1 MHTLKGHGSEQN
13 SDSMSHSHFMSQS
26 AWSESTSASRTLRTL
41 ELNSP
46 VGDWDCLKAAVYNGA
61 NSVYLGIKFFNA
73 RRLAKNFSLEEL
85 KDAVFFAHLHG
96 VKVYLTFN
104 TLVRNEELPMW
115 FKTLEQAYLA
125 GIDAVILQEVFLA
138 PLIKKSFPGLR
149 VHASTQ
155 ASLMNHHG
163 IQQFPELDLVVLAR
177 ELNQAE
183 IKIIRDHTDKEL
195 EVFVHG
201 HLCISYSGQC
211 LISSLIG
218 KRSGNR
224 GVCASSCRKTYNKDG
239 YLISAKDLMLANSI
253 DRIYKLGINAVKIE
267 GRMKSPGYV
276 ATTTKTYRQQID
288 AAVKNNFKPISQQ
301 QVDNLKMGFNRDF
314 TTGFFENNKSIVGKE
329 MPMNRG
335 IYLGDVYKGLV
346 ELQHDLDILDG
357 IGFWHPHFEGKLKG
371 GIAYKIFHE
380 GIEVKHARKGDK
392 VKIPSPFF
400 FNGAQVYL
408 TSRNEGQDLLKDEL
422 LQLPLKI
429 TAKVN
434 QPLTFEYE
442 DIIVHSPITLQ
453 AAEKHALTEEQL
465 KSELQ
470 KSSKFGIS
478 WEIKELDLE
487 QVFLPKRFLHQTLQE
502 LEEKLREKV
511 VPARTSNFSGV
522 PTVAPKAVDGQP
534 TLVVKVY
541 SLEQLKEADDA
552 GVYAIYYDVFSPDAE
567 MAKKLCT
574 NAKFFLDTPV
584 VVTDQD
590 IEKIQRII
598 DKIKSDGITIGNWGL
613 LSIKFAGEKHG
624 KFSLNVFND
633 VSVSELGKR
642 GVLPTVSAELNA
654 KQALNMKN
662 KEFIYYAHGQIPVMH
677 FKGAYPQKALTD
689 EMQYTFP
696 LRTVNGNTEMLYSRP
711 IALFEKVRE
720 LIDGGVKWFLLD
732 LTRDTTTI
740 INAYQ
745 DILAG
750 VDKDISMLKKG
761 TTIGNYV
768 KGVA

>member
-1 MHTLKGHGSEQN
+1 MHK
-13 SDSMSHSHFMSQS
+13 
-26 AWSESTSASRTLRTL
+26 L

-61 NSVYLGIKFFNA
+61 SSVYLGIKFFNA

-85 KDAVFFAHLHG
+85 KDAVFFAHLHN

-125 GIDAVILQEVFLA
+125 GIDAVIVQEVFLT

-155 ASLMNHHG
+155 ASLMNDHG
-163 IQQFPELDLVVLAR
+163 INQFPDFDLVVLAR

-183 IKIIRDHTDKEL
+183 IKIIREHTDKEL

-224 GVCASSCRKTYNKDG
+224 GVCASSCRKSYNKDG

-253 DRIYKLGINAVKIE
+253 DKIYKLGINAVKIE
-267 GRMKSPGYV
+267 GRMKSPEYV
-276 ATTTKTYRQQID
+276 AATTKTYRQQID

-335 IYLGDVYKGLV
+335 IYLGDVYKGLL
-346 ELQHDLDILDG
+346 ELQHDLDVRDG

-371 GIAYKIFHE
+371 GIAYKILHE
-380 GIEVKHARKGDK
+380 GAEVKHAKKGDK
-392 VKIPSPFF
+392 VKIPSQYF
-400 FNGAQVYL
+400 FNSAQVYL
-408 TSRNEGQDLLKDEL
+408 TSKNEGEDILQEKLLS
-422 LQLPLKI
+422 LPLKI
-429 TAKVN
+429 VAKVDH
-434 QPLTFEYE
+434 PLIFEYE
-442 DIIVHSPITLQ
+442 DITVQSPIMLQ
-453 AAEKHALTEEQL
+453 AAEKHALTEEQI

-470 KSSKFGIS
+470 KSSTFGIL
-478 WEIKELDLE
+478 WEMKGSELE
-487 QVFLPKRFLHQTLQE
+487 QVFLPKRFLHQTREE
-502 LEEKLREKV
+502 LERKLREKV
-511 VPARTSNFSGV
+511 VPARASNFSGIPAVV
-522 PTVAPKAVDGQP
+522 PKTVEHEPK
-534 TLVVKVY
+534 LVVKVY
-541 SLEQLKEADDA
+541 SLEQLKEANAA
-552 GVYAIYYDVFSPDAE
+552 GVYAIYYDVFSSDAE
-567 MAKKLCT
+567 MARKLCI

-584 VVTDQD
+584 VVTDHD
-590 IEKIQRII
+590 IEKIQQIVN
-598 DKIKSDGITIGNWGL
+598 KIKPDGITIGNWGL
-613 LSIKFAGEKHG
+613 LDLKFTGEKHG

-633 VSVSELGKR
+633 ISVGALLEK
-642 GVLPTVSAELNA
+642 GVLPTISAELNA
-654 KQALNMKN
+654 KQVLNMKH

-677 FKGAYPQKALTD
+677 FKGVYPQKALTD
-689 EMQYTFP
+689 EMNYTFP

-711 IALFEKVRE
+711 IAVFEKVHE
-720 LIDGGVKWFLLD
+720 LIEGGVKWFLLD
-732 LTRDTTTI
+732 LTKDTTTI
-740 INAYQ
+740 IRAYQ
-745 DILAG
+745 NIING
-750 VDKDISMLKKG
+750 VEKDISMLKKG

>member
-1 MHTLKGHGSEQN
+1 MHQ
-13 SDSMSHSHFMSQS
+13 
-26 AWSESTSASRTLRTL
+26 L

-61 NSVYLGIKFFNA
+61 SSVYLGIKFFNA

-85 KDAVFFAHLHG
+85 KDAVFFAHLHE

-125 GIDAVILQEVFLA
+125 GIDAVIIQEIFLA
-138 PLIKKSFPGLR
+138 PIIKKSFPGLR

-155 ASLMNHHG
+155 ASLMNYHG
-163 IQQFPELDLVVLAR
+163 IAQFPELDLVVLAR

-183 IKIIRDHTDKEL
+183 IKLIREHTDTEL

-201 HLCISYSGQC
+201 HLCIYYSGQC

-224 GVCASSCRKTYNKDG
+224 GVCASSCRKTYNNDG

-267 GRMKSPGYV
+267 GRMKSPEYV

-288 AAVKNNFKPISQQ
+288 AAVKNNFKPITPK

-314 TTGFFENNKSIVGKE
+314 TTGFFEDNRSIVGKE

-335 IYLGDVYKGLV
+335 IYLGDVYKGLL
-346 ELQHDLDILDG
+346 ELQHDLDSMDG
-357 IGFWHPHFEGKLKG
+357 IGFWHPHFDGKLKC
-371 GIAYKIFHE
+371 GIAYKIFYE
-380 GIEVKHARKGDK
+380 GVEVKHAKKGDK

-400 FNGAQVYL
+400 FNTAQVYL
-408 TSRNEGQDLLKDEL
+408 TSKNEGEDLLQEKL
-422 LQLPLKI
+422 MTLPLKVV
-429 TAKVN
+429 AKVN
-434 QPLTFEYE
+434 QPLIFEYQ
-442 DIIVHSPITLQ
+442 DIVVHSSIALQ

-465 KSELQ
+465 NSELQ
-470 KSSKFGIS
+470 KSSRFGLQ
-478 WEIKELDLE
+478 WEMKDLQLE
-487 QVFLPKRFLHQTLQE
+487 NVFLPKRFLHQTLAE
-502 LEEKLREKV
+502 LEGKLREKV
-511 VPARTSNFSGV
+511 VPLRTSNFLGV
-522 PTVAPKAVDGQP
+522 PTVIARDVEQEPR
-534 TLVVKVY
+534 LVVKVY
-541 SLEQLKEADDA
+541 SLDQLKEANAA
-552 GVYAIYYDVFSPDAE
+552 GVYAVYYDVFNAEVDA
-567 MAKKLCT
+567 AKKLCT
-574 NAKFFLDTPV
+574 KAKFFLDTPV
-584 VVTDQD
+584 VVTDLD
-590 IEKIQRII
+590 IERIQQIVN
-598 DKIKSDGITIGNWGL
+598 KVKPDGITIGNWGL
-613 LSIKFAGEKHG
+613 LALKFAGEKHG

-633 VSVSELGKR
+633 ISVSALREK
-642 GVLPTVSAELNA
+642 GVLPTISAELNA
-654 KQALNMKN
+654 KQVLNMKN
-662 KEFIYYAHGQIPVMH
+662 KEFIYYAHGQLPVMH

-689 EMQYTFP
+689 EMDYTFP

-711 IALFEKVRE
+711 IAIFEKVNE
-720 LIDGGVKWFLLD
+720 LIGGGVKWFLLD
-732 LTRDTTTI
+732 LTKDTTTI
-740 INAYQ
+740 IKAYQ
-745 DILAG
+745 NVIKG
-750 VDKDISMLKKG
+750 VEQDISMLKKG

>member
-1 MHTLKGHGSEQN
+1 MH
-13 SDSMSHSHFMSQS
+13 
-26 AWSESTSASRTLRTL
+26 RL

-125 GIDAVILQEVFLA
+125 GIDAVIIQEVFLA
-138 PLIKKSFPGLR
+138 PMIKKSFPGLR

-155 ASLMNHHG
+155 ASFMNYHG
-163 IQQFPELDLVVLAR
+163 IKQFPELDLVVLAR

-183 IKIIRDHTDKEL
+183 IKIIRDHTDKDL

-224 GVCASSCRKTYNKDG
+224 GVCASSCRKTYNKEG

-253 DRIYKLGINAVKIE
+253 DKMYRLGINAVKIE
-267 GRMKSPGYV
+267 GRMKSPEYV

-288 AAVKNNFKPISQQ
+288 AAVKNNFKSISQQ

-314 TTGFFENNKSIVGKE
+314 TSGFFENNKSIVGKD

-346 ELQHDLDILDG
+346 ELQHDLDVMDG
-357 IGFWHPHFEGKLKG
+357 IGFWHPHFEGRLKG

-380 GIEVKHARKGDK
+380 GIEVKHAKKGDK

-400 FNGAQVYL
+400 FNSAQVYL
-408 TSRNEGQDLLKDEL
+408 TSKNEGEDILQEKLLS
-422 LQLPLKI
+422 LPLKI
-429 TAKVN
+429 IAKVD
-434 QPLTFEYE
+434 QPLVFEYE
-442 DIIVHSPITLQ
+442 DIIVHSSIALQ

-465 KSELQ
+465 VSELE
-470 KSSKFGIS
+470 KSSKFGIR
-478 WEIKELDLE
+478 WEMKELELE
-487 QVFLPKRFLHQTLQE
+487 NVFLPKRFLHQIREE
-502 LEEKLREKV
+502 LERRLRERV
-511 VPARTSNFSGV
+511 VLPRVSHFTGLPAIDPVSVERE
-522 PTVAPKAVDGQP
+522 PR
-534 TLVVKVY
+534 LVVKVY
-541 SLEQLKEADDA
+541 SLAQVEEANAA
-552 GVYAIYYDVFSPDAE
+552 GVYAIYYDVFSPDLE
-567 MAKKLCT
+567 KVKKLCT
-574 NAKFFLDTPV
+574 QARFFVDTPV

-590 IEKIQRII
+590 IEKIQQIVHM
-598 DKIKSDGITIGNWGL
+598 IKPDGITIGNWGL
-613 LSIKFAGEKHG
+613 LALKFNGEKHG
-624 KFSLNVFND
+624 KFSLNNFND
-633 VSVSELGKR
+633 ISVTELRKK

-654 KQALNMKN
+654 KQVLNMKN

-677 FKGAYPQKALTD
+677 FKGVYPQKALTD
-689 EMQYTFP
+689 EVNYTFP

-711 IALFEKVRE
+711 IATFEKARG
-720 LIDGGVKWFLLD
+720 LIEGGVKWFLLD
-732 LTRDTTTI
+732 LTKDTTTI
-740 INAYQ
+740 IRAYQ
-745 DILAG
+745 NIIKG
-750 VDKDISMLKKG
+750 VEQDISMLKKG

>member
-1 MHTLKGHGSEQN
+1 MH
-13 SDSMSHSHFMSQS
+13 
-26 AWSESTSASRTLRTL
+26 RL

-138 PLIKKSFPGLR
+138 SLIKKSFPGLR

-155 ASLMNHHG
+155 ASLMNYHG
-163 IQQFPELDLVVLAR
+163 IKQFPDFDLVVLAR

-183 IKIIRDHTDKEL
+183 IKIIRDHTEKEL

-224 GVCASSCRKTYNKDG
+224 GVCASSCRKQYNKEG

-253 DRIYKLGINAVKIE
+253 DKIYKLGINAVKIE
-267 GRMKSPGYV
+267 GRMKSPEYV

-288 AAVKNNFKPISQQ
+288 AAVKNNFKPITSQQ
-301 QVDNLKMGFNRDF
+301 LDNLKMGFNRDF
-314 TTGFFENNKSIVGKE
+314 TTGFFEDNRTIVGKE

-335 IYLGDVYKGLV
+335 IYLGDVYKGLL
-346 ELQHDLDILDG
+346 ELKHDIDILDG

-371 GIAYKIFHE
+371 GIAYKILHE
-380 GIEVKHARKGDK
+380 GLEVKHAKKGDK

-400 FNGAQVYL
+400 FNSAHVYL
-408 TSRNEGQDLLKDEL
+408 TSKNQGEDLLQEKL
-422 LQLPLKI
+422 LSLPLKI
-429 TAKVN
+429 IAKVG
-434 QPLTFEYE
+434 QPLVFECE
-442 DIIVHSPITLQ
+442 DIVVHSSIALQ

-465 KSELQ
+465 RSELQ
-470 KSSKFGIS
+470 KSSTFGIQ
-478 WEIKELDLE
+478 WNIIDLQLE
-487 QVFLPKRFLHQTLQE
+487 NVFLPKRFLHQTRE
-502 LEEKLREKV
+502 ALEQRLREKV
-511 VPARTSNFSGV
+511 VPPRVSHFTGLPVITPINIEH
-522 PTVAPKAVDGQP
+522 APR
-534 TLVVKVY
+534 LVVKVY
-541 SLEQLKEADDA
+541 SLAQVEEANKA
-552 GVYAIYYDVFSPDAE
+552 GVYAIYYDVFNPDAE
-567 MAKKLCT
+567 KAKKLCT
-574 NAKFFLDTPV
+574 QARFFLDTPV

-590 IEKIQRII
+590 IEKIQQIVYQV
-598 DKIKSDGITIGNWGL
+598 KPDGITIGNWGL
-613 LSIKFAGEKHG
+613 LAVKFNGEKHG

-633 VSVSELGKR
+633 ISVTELRKKA
-642 GVLPTVSAELNA
+642 VLPTISAELNA
-654 KQALNMKN
+654 KQVLNMKN

-677 FKGAYPQKALTD
+677 LKGAYPQKALTD
-689 EMQYTFP
+689 EMNYTFP

-711 IALFEKVRE
+711 IATFEKVKE
-720 LIDGGVKWFLLD
+720 LTEGGVRWFLLD
-732 LTRDTTTI
+732 LSKDTTTI
-740 INAYQ
+740 IKAYQ
-745 DILAG
+745 NIIKG
-750 VDKDISMLKKG
+750 VEQDISMLKKG
-761 TTIGNYV
+761 TTIGNYA

>member
-1 MHTLKGHGSEQN
+1 MHK
-13 SDSMSHSHFMSQS
+13 
-26 AWSESTSASRTLRTL
+26 L

-85 KDAVFFAHLHG
+85 KEAVFFAHLHG
-96 VKVYLTFN
+96 VKVNLTFN

-149 VHASTQ
+149 INFSTQ
-155 ASLMNHHG
+155 ASLMNYHG
-163 IQQFPELDLVVLAR
+163 IQQFPEADLVVLAR

-183 IKIIRDHTDKEL
+183 IKIIRDHTDTEL

-224 GVCASSCRKTYNKDG
+224 GVCASSCRKTYNKEG

-267 GRMKSPGYV
+267 GRMKSPEYV

-288 AAVKNNFKPISQQ
+288 AAVKNNFKPVSQQ

-314 TTGFFENNKSIVGKE
+314 TTGFFENNKSIVGQD

-346 ELQHDLDILDG
+346 ELQHDLDVLDG

-371 GIAYKIFHE
+371 GVAYKIYYE
-380 GIEVKHARKGDK
+380 GEEVKHAKKGDK

-408 TSRNEGQDLLKDEL
+408 TSRNEGQDVLKEAL

-429 TAKVN
+429 TAKVD

-442 DIIVHSPITLQ
+442 DMVVHSPIALQ

-465 KSELQ
+465 TAELQ
-470 KSSKFGIS
+470 KSSRLGIG
-478 WEIKELDLE
+478 WEIKTLELE
-487 QVFLPKRFLHQTLQE
+487 PVFLPKRFLHQTLQE
-502 LEEKLREKV
+502 LEGKLREKV
-511 VPARTSNFSGV
+511 VPARISHFSGV
-522 PTVAPKAVDGQP
+522 PAIAPKTVEHEAR
-534 TLVVKVY
+534 LIVKVY
-541 SLEQLKEADDA
+541 SVEQLQEADAA
-552 GVYAIYYDVFSPDAE
+552 GVYAIYYDVFAADAE
-567 MAKKLCT
+567 IAKKQCT

-590 IEKIQRII
+590 IQKIQQIV
-598 DKIKSDGITIGNWGL
+598 DKIKPAGITLGNWGL
-613 LSIKFAGEKHG
+613 LAVKFNGEKHG

-633 VSVSELGKR
+633 LSVNGLRAR
-642 GVLPTVSAELNA
+642 GVLPTASAELNA
-654 KQALNMKN
+654 KQVLNMKN

-677 FKGAYPQKALTD
+677 FKGAYPQRALTD

-711 IALFEKVRE
+711 IAVFEKMNE
-720 LIDGGVKWFLLD
+720 LI
-732 LTRDTTTI
+732 
-740 INAYQ
+740 
-745 DILAG
+745 LARR
-750 VDKDISMLKKG
+750 VWMHHMKNLADRFML
-761 TTIGNYV
+761 
-768 KGVA
+768 A

>member
-1 MHTLKGHGSEQN
+1 MHK
-13 SDSMSHSHFMSQS
+13 
-26 AWSESTSASRTLRTL
+26 L

-149 VHASTQ
+149 IHASTQ
-155 ASLMNHHG
+155 ASMMNYHG
-163 IQQFPELDLVVLAR
+163 IRQFPEMDLVVLAR

-183 IKIIRDHTDKEL
+183 IKIIREHTDKEL

-224 GVCASSCRKTYNKDG
+224 GVCASSCRKSYNNDG

-253 DRIYKLGINAVKIE
+253 DKIYQLGLNAIKIE
-267 GRMKSPGYV
+267 GRMKSPEYV

-288 AAVKNNFKPISQQ
+288 AAVKNNFKPISAQ

-314 TTGFFENNKSIVGKE
+314 TSGFFENNRSIVGKE

-335 IYLGDVYKGLV
+335 IYLGDVYKGLLQ
-346 ELQHDLDILDG
+346 LQHDINVLDG
-357 IGFWHPHFEGKLKG
+357 VSFWHPRFEGKLKG
-371 GIAYKIFHE
+371 GIAYKILHE
-380 GIEVKHARKGDK
+380 GIEVQEVKKGQK
-392 VKIPSPFF
+392 VKIPSPYF
-400 FNGAQVYL
+400 FNEAQVYL
-408 TSRNEGQDLLKDEL
+408 TSQNGGENILQDGAI
-422 LQLPLKI
+422 QLPLTV
-429 TAKVN
+429 TAKVD
-434 QPLTFEYE
+434 QPLTLIHD
-442 DIIVHSPITLQ
+442 DIIAQSPIPLQ
-453 AAEKHALTEEQL
+453 AAEKHALTEEQI
-465 KSELQ
+465 KSEL
-470 KSSKFGIS
+470 KLFSKFGIQ
-478 WEIKELDLE
+478 WEISDLQLDK
-487 QVFLPKRFLHQTLQE
+487 VFLPKRFLHQAREE
-502 LEEKLREKV
+502 LERKLRERI
-511 VPARTSNFSGV
+511 VPARTSRFTGL
-522 PTVAPKAVDGQP
+522 PAIEPKAVEQEP
-534 TLVVKVY
+534 KLIVKVY
-541 SLEQLKEADDA
+541 STAQLEEAQAA
-552 GVYAIYYDVFSPDAE
+552 GVYAIYYDVFSFDLE
-567 MAKKLCT
+567 MAKKMCT
-574 NAKFFLDTPV
+574 RAKFFVDTPV

-590 IEKIQRII
+590 IEKIQHIV
-598 DKIKSDGITIGNWGL
+598 DKIKPDGMTIGNWGL
-613 LSIKFAGEKHG
+613 LAIKFGGEKHG
-624 KFSLNVFND
+624 KFSLNIFND
-633 VSVSELGKR
+633 ISVTALRQK
-642 GVLPTVSAELNA
+642 GVLPAVSAELNA
-654 KQALNMKN
+654 KQVLNMKN

-720 LIDGGVKWFLLD
+720 LADGGVKWFLLD

-740 INAYQ
+740 IKAYQ
-745 DILAG
+745 NVIHG
-750 VDKDISMLKKG
+750 VGQDISMLKKG
-761 TTIGNYV
+761 TTIGNYM

>member
-1 MHTLKGHGSEQN
+1 MYK
-13 SDSMSHSHFMSQS
+13 
-26 AWSESTSASRTLRTL
+26 L

-104 TLVRNEELPMW
+104 TLVRNEEMPMW

-125 GIDAVILQEVFLA
+125 GIDAIILQEVFLA
-138 PLIKKSFPGLR
+138 SLIKKSFPGLR

-155 ASLMNHHG
+155 ASFMNYHG
-163 IQQFPELDLVVLAR
+163 IKQFPEMDLVVLAR

-183 IKIIRDHTDKEL
+183 ISIIREHTDTEL

-253 DRIYKLGINAVKIE
+253 DTIYKLGINAVKIE
-267 GRMKSPGYV
+267 GRMKSPEYV
-276 ATTTKTYRQQID
+276 ATTTKTYHQQID
-288 AAVKNNFKPISQQ
+288 AVVNRNFKPISAQQ
-301 QVDNLKMGFNRDF
+301 IDNLKMGFNRDF
-314 TTGFFENNKSIVGKE
+314 TTGFFENNKTIVGKE

-346 ELQHDLDILDG
+346 QLQHDLDVLDG

-371 GIAYKIFHE
+371 GIAYKILHE
-380 GIEVKHARKGDK
+380 GVEVKHAKKGDK
-392 VKIPSPFF
+392 VKIPSPYF
-400 FNGAQVYL
+400 FNSAQVYL
-408 TSRNEGQDLLKDEL
+408 TSKNEGKDILKEGSIH
-422 LQLPLKI
+422 LPLKI

-434 QPLTFEYE
+434 EPLTFTYD
-442 DIIVHSPITLQ
+442 DITVHSPIALQ

-470 KSSKFGIS
+470 KSSRFGIH
-478 WEIKELDLE
+478 WDIANLQLDT
-487 QVFLPKRFLHQTLQE
+487 VFLPKRFLHQTLQE
-502 LEEKLREKV
+502 LEQKLREKV
-511 VPARTSNFSGV
+511 VPTRTSHFTGV
-522 PTVAPKAVDGQP
+522 PMVTPKSIEHEP
-534 TLVVKVY
+534 RTIVKVY
-541 SLEQLKEADDA
+541 SLEQLQEANAA

-567 MAKKLCT
+567 IAKKTCT

-590 IEKIQRII
+590 IEKIQQIVN
-598 DKIKSDGITIGNWGL
+598 KLKPDGVTISNWGL
-613 LSIKFAGEKHG
+613 LALKFSGEKHG

-633 VSVSELGKR
+633 VSVSTLREK

-654 KQALNMKN
+654 KQVLNMKN

-711 IALFEKVRE
+711 IAIFEKVRE
-720 LIDGGVKWFLLD
+720 LMNGGVKWFLLD
-732 LTRDTTTI
+732 LNNDTTTI
-740 INAYQ
+740 IKAYQ
-745 DILAG
+745 NVFNG
-750 VDKDISMLKKG
+750 VKQDISMLKKG

>member
-1 MHTLKGHGSEQN
+1 MQI
-13 SDSMSHSHFMSQS
+13 
-26 AWSESTSASRTLRTL
+26 L

-85 KDAVFFAHLHG
+85 KEAVFFAHLHG

-115 FKTLEQAYLA
+115 LKTLEQAYLA
-125 GIDAVILQEVFLA
+125 GIDAVIIQEVFLA

-149 VHASTQ
+149 IHASTQ

-163 IQQFPELDLVVLAR
+163 IKQFPELDLVVLAR
-177 ELNQAE
+177 ELNQVE
-183 IKIIRDHTDKEL
+183 IANIRKHTHQEL

-224 GVCASSCRKTYNKDG
+224 GVCASSCRKSYNKDG
-239 YLISAKDLMLANSI
+239 YLISAKDLMLADSI
-253 DRIYKLGINAVKIE
+253 DRIYGLGINAVKIE
-267 GRMKSPGYV
+267 GRMKSPEYV

-288 AAVKNNFKPISQQ
+288 AAMKRHFKPISAQQ
-301 QVDNLKMGFNRDF
+301 IDNLKMGFNRDF
-314 TTGFFENNKSIVGKE
+314 TTGFFENNQSIVGKE

-346 ELQHDLDILDG
+346 ELKHDLDVMDG

-371 GIAYKIFHE
+371 GIAYKILHE
-380 GIEVKHARKGDK
+380 GIEVKHAKKGDK
-392 VKIPSPFF
+392 VKIPSLYF
-400 FNGAQVYL
+400 FNSAQVYL
-408 TSRNEGQDLLKDEL
+408 TSKNEGENI
-422 LQLPLKI
+422 LQEKLMSLPLKI
-429 TAKVN
+429 LAKVG
-434 QPLTFEYE
+434 QPLVFEYE
-442 DIIVHSPITLQ
+442 DMMVQSPIALQ
-453 AAEKHALTEEQL
+453 AAEKHALTEGQL

-470 KSSKFGIS
+470 KSSRFGIH
-478 WEIKELDLE
+478 WEITSLELE
-487 QVFLPKRFLHQTLQE
+487 KVFLPKRFLHQTLQE
-502 LEEKLREKV
+502 LENKMREKV
-511 VPARTSNFSGV
+511 VPMRTSHFAGV
-522 PTVAPKAVDGQP
+522 PAITVKNVMEEPK
-534 TLVVKVY
+534 LIVKAY
-541 SLEQLKEADDA
+541 SLAQLQEAHAA
-552 GVYAIYYDVFSPDAE
+552 GVYAIYYDVFNPDVE

-584 VVTDQD
+584 VVTDSD
-590 IEKIQRII
+590 IEKIQQIVN
-598 DKIKSDGITIGNWGL
+598 KIKPDGITIGNWGL
-613 LSIKFAGEKHG
+613 LDIKFDGEKHG
-624 KFSLNVFND
+624 KFSLNTFND
-633 VSVSELGKR
+633 VSVNGLRDR
-642 GVLPTVSAELNA
+642 GVLPTISAELNA
-654 KQALNMKN
+654 KQVLNMKN

-711 IALFEKVRE
+711 IAVFEKVNE
-720 LIDGGVKWFLLD
+720 LIEGGVKWFLLD
-732 LTRDTTTI
+732 LSRDTTTI
-740 INAYQ
+740 IKAYQ
-745 DILAG
+745 NVIHN
-750 VDKDISMLKKG
+750 VDQDISMLKKG
-761 TTIGNYV
+761 TTIGNYA

>member
-1 MHTLKGHGSEQN
+1 MHQHQ
-13 SDSMSHSHFMSQS
+13 
-26 AWSESTSASRTLRTL
+26 L

-85 KDAVFFAHLHG
+85 KDVVFFAHLHG
-96 VKVYLTFN
+96 VKVYLTMN

-115 FKTLEQAYLA
+115 LKTLEQAYLA
-125 GIDAVILQEVFLA
+125 GIDAIILQEIFLA

-149 VHASTQ
+149 IHASTQ
-155 ASLMNHHG
+155 ASLMNYRG
-163 IQQFPELDLVVLAR
+163 IKQFPELDLVVLAR

-183 IKIIRDHTDKEL
+183 IKNIRVHTKKEL

-224 GVCASSCRKTYNKDG
+224 GVCASSCRKNYNNDG

-253 DRIYKLGINAVKIE
+253 DRIYQLGINAVKIE
-267 GRMKSPGYV
+267 GRMKSPEYV

-288 AAVKNNFKPISQQ
+288 AATKRHFKPITTQQ
-301 QVDNLKMGFNRDF
+301 IDNLKMGFNRDF
-314 TTGFFENNKSIVGKE
+314 TSGFFENNSSIVGKE

-335 IYLGDVYKGLV
+335 IYLGTVYQGMILL
-346 ELQHDLDILDG
+346 EHDLDLLDG
-357 IGFWHPHFEGKLKG
+357 VGFWHPRFEGKLKG
-371 GIAYKIFHE
+371 GIAYKIIRDGE
-380 GIEVKHARKGDK
+380 EVTHARQGDW
-392 VKIPSPFF
+392 VKIPSPYF
-400 FNGAQVYL
+400 FNTAQVYL
-408 TSRNEGQDLLKDEL
+408 TSRNAGKNILEEQKLN
-422 LQLPLKI
+422 LPLKI
-429 TAKVN
+429 IAKLD
-434 QPLTFEYE
+434 QPLTLEYGE
-442 DIIVHSPITLQ
+442 IIAQSPIALQ

-470 KSSKFGIS
+470 KSLRLGIS
-478 WEIKELDLE
+478 WEIKELELE
-487 QVFLPKRFLHQTLQE
+487 NVFLPKRFLHQA
-502 LEEKLREKV
+502 LEALEQQLRDKV
-511 VPARTSNFSGV
+511 VPPRISHFTGV
-522 PTVAPKAVDGQP
+522 PPVAVKNAESESK
-534 TLVVKVY
+534 LLVKVY
-541 SLEQLKEADDA
+541 SLEQLQEANAA
-552 GVYAIYYDVFSPDAE
+552 GVYAIYYDVFAEDAE
-567 MAKKLCT
+567 MARTLCT

-584 VVTDQD
+584 VITDVD
-590 IEKIQRII
+590 FEKIQQLVN
-598 DKIKSDGITIGNWGL
+598 KIKPDGVTIGNWGL
-613 LSIKFAGEKHG
+613 LDLAFSGEKHG

-633 VSVSELGKR
+633 LSVSALREK

-654 KQALNMKN
+654 KQVLNMKN

-711 IALFEKVRE
+711 IAVFEKVRE
-720 LIDGGVKWFLLD
+720 LIQGGVKFFLLD
-732 LTRDTTTI
+732 LSRDTTTI
-740 INAYQ
+740 IKAYQ
-745 DILAG
+745 NVING
-750 VDKDISMLKKG
+750 VEQDISMLKKG

>member
-1 MHTLKGHGSEQN
+1 MHK
-13 SDSMSHSHFMSQS
+13 
-26 AWSESTSASRTLRTL
+26 L

-125 GIDAVILQEVFLA
+125 GIDAVIIQEVFLA

-155 ASLMNHHG
+155 VSLMNYHG
-163 IQQFPELDLVVLAR
+163 IDQFPYFDLVVLAR

-224 GVCASSCRKTYNKDG
+224 GVCASSCRKNYNKDG

-253 DRIYKLGINAVKIE
+253 DKIYKLGINVVKIE
-267 GRMKSPGYV
+267 GRMKSPEYV

-288 AAVKNNFKPISQQ
+288 AAAGNNFKPISQQ

-314 TTGFFENNKSIVGKE
+314 TSGFFENTSSIVGKE

-335 IYLGDVYKGLV
+335 IYLGDVYKGLL
-346 ELQHDLDILDG
+346 ELRYDLDVMDG

-371 GIAYKIFHE
+371 GIAYKILHE
-380 GIEVKHARKGDK
+380 GVEVKQAKKGDK

-400 FNGAQVYL
+400 FNSAQVYL
-408 TSRNEGQDLLKDEL
+408 TSRNAGEDILHQQLVE
-422 LQLPLKI
+422 LPLKI
-429 TAKVN
+429 TAKVD
-434 QPLTFEYE
+434 QPLIFEY
-442 DIIVHSPITLQ
+442 DGIAVQSPLALQ

-470 KSSKFGIS
+470 KSSRFGIW
-478 WEIKELDLE
+478 WEMVNLELE
-487 QVFLPKRFLHQTLQE
+487 KVFLPKRFLHQTLQE
-502 LEEKLREKV
+502 LEQKLREKV
-511 VPARTSNFSGV
+511 VPSRTSNFTGILAFV
-522 PTVAPKAVDGQP
+522 PKAVEHEAR
-534 TLVVKVY
+534 LVVKVY
-541 SLEQLKEADDA
+541 SLAQLQEANA
-552 GVYAIYYDVFSPDAE
+552 TGVYAIYYDVFSPEVE

-584 VVTDQD
+584 VVTDYD
-590 IEKIQRII
+590 IEKIKQIVGRV
-598 DKIKSDGITIGNWGL
+598 KPDGITIGNWGL
-613 LSIKFAGEKHG
+613 LGIAFNGEKHG
-624 KFSLNVFND
+624 KYSLNVFND
-633 VSVSELGKR
+633 VSVNALREK
-642 GVLPTVSAELNA
+642 GVIPTVSAELNA
-654 KQALNMKN
+654 KQVLNMKN
-662 KEFIYYAHGQIPVMH
+662 REFIYYAHGQIPVMH

-711 IALFEKVRE
+711 IAVFEKVKE
-720 LIDGGVKWFLLD
+720 LMNGGVKWFLLD
-732 LTRDTTTI
+732 LTKDTTTI
-740 INAYQ
+740 IKAYQ
-745 DILAG
+745 NILNG
-750 VDKDISMLKKG
+750 VEKDISMLKKG

>member
-1 MHTLKGHGSEQN
+1 MHQ
-13 SDSMSHSHFMSQS
+13 
-26 AWSESTSASRTLRTL
+26 L

-96 VKVYLTFN
+96 VKVYLTMN

-115 FKTLEQAYLA
+115 LKTLEQAYLA
-125 GIDAVILQEVFLA
+125 GIDAIILQEIFLA
-138 PLIKKSFPGLR
+138 PLIKRSFPGLR
-149 VHASTQ
+149 IHASTQ
-155 ASLMNHHG
+155 ASFMNYHG
-163 IQQFPELDLVVLAR
+163 ISQFPELDLVVLAR

-183 IKIIRDHTDKEL
+183 IKNIRVHTQKEL

-224 GVCASSCRKTYNKDG
+224 GVCASSCRKNYNKDG

-253 DRIYKLGINAVKIE
+253 DKIYQLGVNAVKIE
-267 GRMKSPGYV
+267 GRMKSPEYV
-276 ATTTKTYRQQID
+276 ATTTKTYREQID
-288 AAVKNNFKPISQQ
+288 AAMKRHFKPITAQ

-314 TTGFFENNKSIVGKE
+314 TSGFFENNQSIVGKE

-335 IYLGDVYKGLV
+335 IYLGDVYKGLL
-346 ELQHDLDILDG
+346 ELQHDLDVMDG

-371 GIAYKIFHE
+371 GIAYKILHE
-380 GIEVKHARKGDK
+380 GIEVKHAQKGDK
-392 VKIPSPFF
+392 VKIPSPYF
-400 FNGAQVYL
+400 FNTAQVYL
-408 TSRNEGQDLLKDEL
+408 TSKNEGEDLLQEKL
-422 LQLPLKI
+422 LSLPLKV
-429 TAKVN
+429 TAKVD
-434 QPLTFEYE
+434 QPLVFEYE
-442 DIIVHSPITLQ
+442 GIVVQSPIALQ
-453 AAEKHALTEEQL
+453 AAQNQALTEEQL

-470 KSSKFGIS
+470 KSSRFGIH
-478 WEIKELDLE
+478 WEIKDLQLE

-502 LEEKLREKV
+502 LENKMREKV
-511 VPARTSNFSGV
+511 VPTRTSHFTGV
-522 PTVAPKAVDGQP
+522 PAAAVKAVEGEP
-534 TLVVKVY
+534 KLIVKAY
-541 SLEQLKEADDA
+541 SLAQLQEAHAA
-552 GVYAIYYDVFSPDAE
+552 GVDGIYYDVFAADAE
-567 MAKKLCT
+567 MAKQLCT
-574 NAKFFLDTPV
+574 KAKFFLDMPV
-584 VVTDQD
+584 VVTDAD
-590 IEKIQRII
+590 IEKIQQLVN
-598 DKIKSDGITIGNWGL
+598 KIKPDGITIGNWGL
-613 LSIKFAGEKHG
+613 LDLKFNGEKHG
-624 KFSLNVFND
+624 KFSLNTFND
-633 VSVSELGKR
+633 ISVNGLREK

-654 KQALNMKN
+654 KQVLNMKN

-677 FKGAYPQKALTD
+677 FKGAYPQRALTD

-711 IALFEKVRE
+711 IAVFEKVRE
-720 LIDGGVKWFLLD
+720 LINGGVKYFLLD
-732 LTRDTTTI
+732 LSRDTTTI
-740 INAYQ
+740 IKAYQ
-745 DILAG
+745 NIIAG

>member
-1 MHTLKGHGSEQN
+1 MHK
-13 SDSMSHSHFMSQS
+13 
-26 AWSESTSASRTLRTL
+26 L

-85 KDAVFFAHLHG
+85 KDAVFFAHLHS
-96 VKVYLTFN
+96 VKVYLTMN

-125 GIDAVILQEVFLA
+125 GIDAIILQEVFLA

-149 VHASTQ
+149 IHASTQ
-155 ASLMNHHG
+155 ASLMNYRG
-163 IQQFPELDLVVLAR
+163 IKQFPELDLVVLAR
-177 ELNQAE
+177 ELNQEE
-183 IKIIRDHTDKEL
+183 IANIRKHTKKEL
-195 EVFVHG
+195 EVFVHC

-253 DRIYKLGINAVKIE
+253 DKIYKLGINAVKIE
-267 GRMKSPGYV
+267 GRMKSQEYV

-288 AAVKNNFKPISQQ
+288 AAVKNNFKPISAQQ
-301 QVDNLKMGFNRDF
+301 IDNLKMGFNRDF
-314 TTGFFENNKSIVGKE
+314 TSGFFENNQSIVGKE

-346 ELQHDLDILDG
+346 ELKHDLDLMDG

-371 GIAYKIFHE
+371 GVAYKILHE
-380 GIEVKHARKGDK
+380 GIEVKHAKKGDK

-400 FNGAQVYL
+400 FNSAQVYL
-408 TSRNEGQDLLKDEL
+408 TSKNEGENI
-422 LQLPLKI
+422 LQEKFMSLPLKVI
-429 TAKVN
+429 AKVG
-434 QPLTFEYE
+434 QPFIFEYGE
-442 DIIVHSPITLQ
+442 IVAQSPIALQ

-470 KSSKFGIS
+470 KSNKFGIQ
-478 WEIKELDLE
+478 WEVKELELE
-487 QVFLPKRFLHQTLQE
+487 NVFLPKRFLHQTLQE
-502 LEEKLREKV
+502 LEHKMREKV
-511 VPARTSNFSGV
+511 VPTRLSNFAGI
-522 PTVAPKAVDGQP
+522 PTITVKNVMEEPK
-534 TLVVKVY
+534 LIVKVY
-541 SLEQLKEADDA
+541 SLAQLQEANTAD
-552 GVYAIYYDVFSPDAE
+552 VYAIYYDVFAADAE
-567 MAKKLCT
+567 MARTLCT
-574 NAKFFLDTPV
+574 NAKLFLDTPV
-584 VVTDQD
+584 VVTDAD
-590 IEKIQRII
+590 FEKIQQLVN
-598 DKIKSDGITIGNWGL
+598 KIKPDGVTIGNWGL
-613 LSIKFAGEKHG
+613 LDLKFNGEKHG

-633 VSVSELGKR
+633 VSVNALRQR
-642 GVLPTVSAELNA
+642 GILPTVSAELNA
-654 KQALNMKN
+654 KQVLNMKN
-662 KEFIYYAHGQIPVMH
+662 KEFIYYTHGQIPVMH
-677 FKGAYPQKALTD
+677 FKGAYPQRALTD

-711 IALFEKVRE
+711 IAVFEKITE
-720 LIDGGVKWFLLD
+720 LINGGVKWFLLD
-732 LTRDTTTI
+732 LSRDTTTI
-740 INAYQ
+740 IKAYQ
-745 DILAG
+745 NIIAG
-750 VDKDISMLKKG
+750 VEQDISMLKKG

>member
-1 MHTLKGHGSEQN
+1 MHK
-13 SDSMSHSHFMSQS
+13 
-26 AWSESTSASRTLRTL
+26 L

-85 KDAVFFAHLHG
+85 KDAVFFAHLHN

-138 PLIKKSFPGLR
+138 PIIKKSFPGLR

-155 ASLMNHHG
+155 ASLMNYCG
-163 IQQFPELDLVVLAR
+163 IAQFPELDLVVLAR

-183 IKIIRDHTDKEL
+183 IKIIREHTDKEL

-224 GVCASSCRKTYNKDG
+224 GVCASSCRKSYNKDG

-253 DRIYKLGINAVKIE
+253 DKIYKLGINAVKIE
-267 GRMKSPGYV
+267 GRMKSPEYV

-288 AAVKNNFKPISQQ
+288 AAAKNNFKQISQQ

-314 TTGFFENNKSIVGKE
+314 TAGFFEDNKSIVGKE

-335 IYLGDVYKGLV
+335 IYLGDVYKGLL
-346 ELQHDLDILDG
+346 ELQHDLDSMDG

-380 GIEVKHARKGDK
+380 GVEVKHARKGDK

-400 FNGAQVYL
+400 FNSAHVYL
-408 TSRNEGQDLLKDEL
+408 TSKNEGENILREEL
-422 LQLPLKI
+422 LPLPLKI
-429 TAKVN
+429 TAKVD
-434 QPLTFEYE
+434 QPLTFEYG
-442 DIIVHSPITLQ
+442 DIIVHSPIALQ

-465 KSELQ
+465 RSELQ
-470 KSSKFGIS
+470 KSSKFGIG

-502 LEEKLREKV
+502 LEGKLREKV

-522 PTVAPKAVDGQP
+522 PTVAPKAVEGQP

-541 SLEQLKEADDA
+541 SLEQLKEADDT
-552 GVYAIYYDVFSPDAE
+552 GVNTIYYDVFSPE
-567 MAKKLCT
+567 LETAKKLCT

-584 VVTDQD
+584 VVTDHD
-590 IEKIQRII
+590 IKKIQQIV
-598 DKIKSDGITIGNWGL
+598 DKIKPDGITIGNWGL
-613 LSIKFAGEKHG
+613 LGLNFSGVKHG

-633 VSVSELGKR
+633 VSVSALGSK
-642 GVLPTVSAELNA
+642 GILPTVSAELNA
-654 KQALNMKN
+654 KQILNMKN

-677 FKGAYPQKALTD
+677 FKGAYPQRALTD

-711 IALFEKVRE
+711 IATFEKINE
-720 LIDGGVKWFLLD
+720 LIEGGVKWFLLD
-732 LTRDTTTI
+732 LSKDTTTI
-740 INAYQ
+740 IRAYQ
-745 DILAG
+745 NIIKG
-750 VDKDISMLKKG
+750 VEQDISMLKKG

>member
-1 MHTLKGHGSEQN
+1 MHK
-13 SDSMSHSHFMSQS
+13 
-26 AWSESTSASRTLRTL
+26 L

-85 KDAVFFAHLHG
+85 KDAVFFAHLHE

-125 GIDAVILQEVFLA
+125 GIDAIILQEVFLA
-138 PLIKKSFPGLR
+138 PLIKKYFPGLR
-149 VHASTQ
+149 IHASTQ
-155 ASLMNHHG
+155 ASFMNYYG
-163 IQQFPELDLVVLAR
+163 IRQFPDLDLVVLAR

-183 IKIIRDHTDKEL
+183 ISIIREHTDKEL

-224 GVCASSCRKTYNKDG
+224 GVCASSCRKSYNKEG

-253 DRIYKLGINAVKIE
+253 DKIYRLGINTVKIE
-267 GRMKSPGYV
+267 GRMKSPEYV

-288 AAVKNNFKPISQQ
+288 AALKNNFKSISAQ

-346 ELQHDLDILDG
+346 QLQHDLHVLDG

-371 GIAYKIFHE
+371 GIAYKIYHE
-380 GIEVKHARKGDK
+380 SVEVQHAKKGDK

-400 FNGAQVYL
+400 FNGSQVYL
-408 TSRNEGQDLLKDEL
+408 TSQNGGENL
-422 LQLPLKI
+422 LQEEMLHLPLKI
-429 TAKVN
+429 TAKLN
-434 QPLTFEYE
+434 QPLVFEYE
-442 DIIVHSPITLQ
+442 DIIIQSPITLQ

-470 KSSKFGIS
+470 KSSRLGIK
-478 WEIKELDLE
+478 WEITHLELD
-487 QVFLPKRFLHQTLQE
+487 QIFLPKRFLHQTLQE
-502 LEEKLREKV
+502 LEEKLRERV
-511 VPARTSNFSGV
+511 VPPRTSHFTGV
-522 PTVAPKAVDGQP
+522 PVVEAKNVDHEP
-534 TLVVKVY
+534 RLIVKVY
-541 SLEQLKEADDA
+541 SLEQLQEANAA
-552 GVYAIYYDVFSPDAE
+552 GVYAIYYDVFSADLEA
-567 MAKKLCT
+567 AKKLCT
-574 NAKFFLDTPV
+574 SAKFFLDTPV

-590 IEKIQRII
+590 IEKIQQIV
-598 DKIKSDGITIGNWGL
+598 DKIKPGGMTVGNWGL
-613 LSIKFAGEKHG
+613 LAINFSGEKHG
-624 KFSLNVFND
+624 KFSLNIFND
-633 VSVSELGKR
+633 ISASKLGEK
-642 GVLPTVSAELNA
+642 GVLPTISAELNA
-654 KQALNMKN
+654 KQVLNMKN
-662 KEFIYYAHGQIPVMH
+662 KQFIYYAHGQIPVMH
-677 FKGAYPQKALTD
+677 FKGAYPQKSLTD

-711 IALFEKVRE
+711 IAVFEKMNE
-720 LIDGGVKWFLLD
+720 LIDGGVKFFLLD
-732 LTRDTTTI
+732 LNKDTTTI
-740 INAYQ
+740 IRAYQ
-745 DILAG
+745 NIIKG
-750 VDKDISMLKKG
+750 VEQDISMLKKG